1 VERQEQEPRSNI
13 SRRKSLENVS
23 EARQDQLLQEVN
35 GSSEQIEHTTTLNI
49 LCNVDFFT
57 RIVH

>member
-35 GSSEQIEHTTTLNI
+35 GSSEQIEHTTTLNN